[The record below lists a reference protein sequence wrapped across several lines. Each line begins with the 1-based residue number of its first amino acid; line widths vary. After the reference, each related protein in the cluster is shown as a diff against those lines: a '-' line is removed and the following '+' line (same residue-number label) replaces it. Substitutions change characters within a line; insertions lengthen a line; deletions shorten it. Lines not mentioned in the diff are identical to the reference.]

1 MSDPGALGVD
11 ARAIERRVL
20 RGTLIW
26 FGVVAGLLVGTA
38 VFSLLQLRS
47 TVQTFA
53 AQKAKAVGDSL
64 ASQLQVTDTIY
75 RQLTRAALRVLQAD
89 TLSLGEPSLGP
100 GLRRIGVELVPK
112 LRFGTTD
119 IDASTGIVDAVVERM
134 GGTASLFVRRGDRFI
149 RVATT
154 VRQIDGQRAIGTELN
169 PRGDA
174 IRALRSGR
182 SFTGVAEIF
191 GEPYFTTY
199 EPIRDRSGAVIGA
212 WYTGYRIDTLAV
224 IGRSVNSS
232 RILDRGFV
240 ALLDS
245 RGQRRFHSAHVPR
258 GQAEALVDSSD
269 RPGAAGAPG
278 AAASPAAPKDYL
290 LKRQQFAPW
299 RFEILSATY
308 LPDIDRLTVQL
319 TGGLLGLL
327 FVMVGAV
334 LALSWWFSQ
343 RLSKALIDDE
353 VARLLAESER
363 ASAHVARQEAE
374 EANQAK
380 SAFLANMSH
389 ELRTPMNAIIGYS
402 EMLIEEA
409 EELEP
414 DEFVPDLRKIHAA
427 GRHLLGLIN
436 DVLDLSKIEAGKMT
450 LYLEDFELPDTLA
463 EVVST
468 VQPLLHQNGN
478 RLEVECPADIG
489 TVHADLTKVRQ
500 CLLNLL
506 SNASKFTDHGHI
518 TITVSAEGSGPSERL
533 RIAVADTGIGMNEEQ
548 MGRLFQS
555 FSQADSSTTRRYGGT
570 GLGLAISREFSRQM
584 GGDITVASEPGR
596 GSTFTLELP
605 RRVRPEAEAEA
616 GAETNAEADPAG
628 PVAVAPAALPQAAAE
643 PAAGP
648 PAPAAPASPL
658 PIPAVPPRGTVL
670 AIDDDADARELIRR
684 FLVRE
689 GFQVEL
695 AADGAEGLAM
705 ARRLRPDLITLDVM
719 MPGMDGW
726 AVLASLKSDPEL
738 ALTPVVMMTMLDNRE
753 LGVAMGATDCLTK
766 PVDWPKLEQLL
777 GRLTG
782 DSQLAQVLVVED
794 DDANAE
800 LLQRLLE
807 KAGWTVERAC
817 NGREALERIAISRPA
832 LILLDLMMPEMDGL
846 EFIEQLRRNPIAAA
860 IPVIVLTAKSL
871 TPDDQARLNGRVSD
885 VLSKG
890 RVTGNSLLAQ
900 IDAIVRRKS

>member
-26 FGVVAGLLVGTA
+26 FAVVAGLLVGTA

-53 AQKAKAVGDSL
+53 AQKAKAVGDNL

-75 RQLTRAALRVLQAD
+75 RQLTHAALRVLQAD
-89 TLSLGEPSLGP
+89 TLALGPASLGP
-100 GLRRIGVELVPK
+100 GSQRVGAERVPR
-112 LRFGTTD
+112 LRFGSTA
-119 IDASTGIVDAVVERM
+119 IDAGNGIVDAVVERM
-134 GGTASLFVRRGDRFI
+134 GGTASLFVRQGDRFI
-149 RVATT
+149 RVSTT
-154 VRQIDGQRAIGTELN
+154 VRRADGQRAVGTELN
-169 PRGDA
+169 PSGVP
-174 IRALRSGR
+174 IQFLRAGR
-182 SFTGVAEIF
+182 SYTGVAEIF

-199 EPIRDRSGAVIGA
+199 EPIRDGSGEVIGA

-245 RGQRRFHSAHVPR
+245 RGKRRFHSAHMPL
-258 GQAEALVDSSD
+258 GQVEALLDSAAAPGTAAA
-269 RPGAAGAPG
+269 PGAAGL
-278 AAASPAAPKDYL
+278 ASPKDYL
-290 LKRQQFAPW
+290 LERQQFGPW
-299 RFEILSATY
+299 RFQILSATY
-308 LPDIDRLTVQL
+308 LPDIDRLTLQL
-319 TGGLLGLL
+319 TGGLLSLL

-343 RLSKALIDDE
+343 RLAKALIDDE
-353 VARLLAESER
+353 VARLRAEAER
-363 ASAHVARQEAE
+363 ASAQIARQEAE

-409 EELEP
+409 EDLEP
-414 DEFVPDLRKIHAA
+414 GEFVPDLRKIHAA
-427 GRHLLGLIN
+427 GKHLLGLIN

-450 LYLEDFELPDTLA
+450 LYLEDFELSATLA

-468 VQPLLHQNGN
+468 VQPLLDQNGN

-506 SNASKFTDHGHI
+506 SNASKFTDHGQI

-533 RIAVADTGIGMNEEQ
+533 RLAVADTGIGMTEEQ

-570 GLGLAISREFSRQM
+570 GLGLAISRQFSRQM

-605 RRVRPEAEAEA
+605 RQVRLEVEA
-616 GAETNAEADPAG
+616 GAEADSAG
-628 PVAVAPAALPQAAAE
+628 PVAVAPAALAPPAVE

-648 PAPAAPASPL
+648 PAAAPDPP
-658 PIPAVPPRGTVL
+658 PIPAVLPRGTVL

-689 GFQVEL
+689 GFRVEL
-695 AADGAEGLAM
+695 AADGVEGLAL

-738 ALTPVVMMTMLDNRE
+738 ALIPVVMMTMLDNRE

-782 DSQLAQVLVVED
+782 DSPQVQVLVVED

-800 LLQRLLE
+800 LLRRLLE
-807 KAGWTVERAC
+807 KAGWSVERAG
-817 NGREALERIAISRPA
+817 NGREALERIACSRPA

-846 EFIEQLRRNPIAAA
+846 EFVEQLRRNPIAAA

-871 TPDDQARLNGRVSD
+871 SADDQARLNGRVSD

-890 RVTGNSLLAQ
+890 HVTGNSLLAQ